1 MAELFKDIIPAILQT
16 KEVVIG
22 PENEKDYVPYIVNR
36 ALSYHRDC
44 IFYANQMN
52 MRPNVDGVMQNHYLL
67 NTVRAWRRPFQK
79 WQKLESNDDL
89 DAISEY
95 YGYSMDKAKEAFR
108 LLSDE
113 QIGDIKKR
121 LDKGGLNDKYK
132 SERKRGSTR

>member
-1 MAELFKDIIPAILQT
+1 MLHFGKLEIMAELFKDIIPAILQT

-89 DAISEY
+89 D
-95 YGYSMDKAKEAFR
+95 
-108 LLSDE
+108 
-113 QIGDIKKR
+113 
-121 LDKGGLNDKYK
+121 
-132 SERKRGSTR
+132 